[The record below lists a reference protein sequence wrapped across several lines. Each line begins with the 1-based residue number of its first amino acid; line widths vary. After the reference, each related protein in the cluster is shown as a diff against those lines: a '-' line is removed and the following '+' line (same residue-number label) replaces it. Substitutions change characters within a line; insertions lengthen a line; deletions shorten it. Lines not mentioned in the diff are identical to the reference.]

1 MVKQRSRTCKEN
13 RAEVSREA
21 GGKPGECTPWKPREG
36 GFKKGG
42 VANSGK
48 SGQWSE
54 VRSKKCLTGYGDV
67 KVVGDFCKSCLI
79 RTMEVE
85 ARLQLT
91 EESIEG

>member
-1 MVKQRSRTCKEN
+1 M
-13 RAEVSREA
+13 
-21 GGKPGECTPWKPREG
+21 
-36 GFKKGG
+36 
-42 VANSGK
+42 ANSGK